1 MNERED
7 LLEENQLQL
16 VFGDSDCHT
25 EDYITI
31 VRALVHSKMN
41 IAAVIG
47 PGCSSTNMMIGQL
60 VNRRKMAL
68 PHLHT
73 SVSPLLKDRR
83 KYRNSYGLLGTTV
96 PVVEALVALIQQNT
110 WGHISVI
117 VQYQIEFFHSL
128 LLELQEELVKHNTII
143 QTLPTNEIIPLEAV
157 LGSGNR
163 IIIAFLESTKLSHLL
178 CLLHHHHIIFPSYQL
193 IVVTQGVLQAT
204 SVREFTCS
212 LTQIVSSAQDLRA
225 VFLDYQLSQ
234 ANSTT
239 STNVSLTVLEYECAV
254 PPATKTPPNR
264 GPLYYDAVWALSFGL
279 NSSMETLETDLGLQ
293 LSDYHYGNENATNI
307 IQKEILSLSFEGLSG
322 HIQFHNKTRFTARH
336 ITLYQ
341 IENQT
346 FFPIGAYGEQG
357 LVYNR
362 NIKFI
367 EDTFESVM
375 QTQQVPLALAATVL
389 LITVLVH
396 VSVVTTHT
404 LTVSLRHRKSVKASS
419 PLLTQLAYI
428 ACYILGAGT
437 VISCLQQVLP
447 LSPSAYCS
455 LYRVEIW
462 TIFTGYTG
470 LFGTLAVKTWRLY
483 RIFVHV
489 WQPGNRWLLSDLTLG
504 VVVLCLLSLTVVVCV
519 VWTVTD
525 PLSPEEEQQV
535 AKSEGTPVLLITVSC
550 TSLSYRVWF
559 GVLLGYNTVL
569 LLCTMI
575 LAWLTRNIKRQ
586 FFNTNTYFYLV
597 IVVLITGSPT
607 YSIHMVNPSGKLEFI
622 LVTIFLN
629 VTVLVCLVM
638 MFLPPLA
645 PVLKKKLKQRQK
657 QKYLQQFEMDMN
669 RIAEGRFKVVRR
681 QDTFDYRDIRS
692 ILLRFPYTSRSRRNS
707 VHLSP
712 LKVMSNN
719 STDNLSSTYTESH
732 HCNNPRSS
740 RYDSFV
746 DSVTTRTSVTTA
758 ITRLSSEGEES
769 CTFVNMMSLQE
780 FESEEEL
787 QRTHFPQD

>member
-16 VFGDSDCHT
+16 LFRVSDCHT
-25 EDYITI
+25 EDYITT
-31 VRALVHSKMN
+31 VKALVHSTKN
-41 IAAVIG
+41 IAAVLG
-47 PGCSSTNMMIGQL
+47 PSCSSTNMIIGQL
-60 VNRRKMAL
+60 VSRRKLAL

-73 SVSPLLKDRR
+73 SVSPLLNDQR

-96 PVVEALVALIQQNT
+96 QVVEALVALTQQNK

-128 LLELQEELVKHNTII
+128 LLELQEELVKHNTTI
-143 QTLPTNEIIPLEAV
+143 QTLPTRENIPLEAV

-163 IIIAFLESTKLSHLL
+163 ILMAFLESTKLSRLL
-178 CLLHHHHIIFPSYQL
+178 CLLHYHHIKFPSYQL
-193 IVVTQGVLQAT
+193 IAVTQGVLQNT
-204 SVREFTCS
+204 SVRELTCN
-212 LTQIVSSAQDLRA
+212 LTQIVSSAQDLGT
-225 VFLDYQLSQ
+225 VFLYYQLSQ
-234 ANSTT
+234 ANS
-239 STNVSLTVLEYECAV
+239 LT
-254 PPATKTPPNR
+254 PAKQITLNR
-264 GPLYYDAVWALSFGL
+264 GPLYYDAVWALSLAL
-279 NSSMETLETDLGLQ
+279 NSSMEALETELGLR

-336 ITLYQ
+336 IILYQ
-341 IENQT
+341 IETENQT

-357 LVYNR
+357 LVYNS

-367 EDTFESVM
+367 EDTFEGVM

-404 LTVSLRHRKSVKASS
+404 LTVSLRHRKAVKASS

-455 LYRVEIW
+455 LYQVEMW
-462 TIFTGYTG
+462 TTFTGYTG

-504 VVVLCLLSLTVVVCV
+504 VIVLCLLSLTLVTCV

-525 PLSPEEEQQV
+525 PLSPEGQQQV
-535 AKSEGTPVLLITVSC
+535 AKSEGTPVLLVTVTC
-550 TSLSYRVWF
+550 TSPSYRVWF
-559 GVLLGYNTVL
+559 GVLLGYNTAL
-569 LLCTMI
+569 LICTMV

-586 FFNTNTYFYLV
+586 FFNTNTYFYLA

-607 YSIHMVNPSGKLEFI
+607 YGIHMVNPSGKLEFI

-629 VTVLVCLVM
+629 VTVLVCLVLL
-638 MFLPPLA
+638 FLPPIVH
-645 PVLKKKLKQRQK
+645 VLKKKLKQHQK

-692 ILLRFPYTSRSRRNS
+692 VLLRFPYTSRSRRNS
-707 VHLSP
+707 VHMSP
-712 LKVMSNN
+712 FKVMSNN
-719 STDNLSSTYTESH
+719 STENLSTGSH
-732 HCNNPRSS
+732 HCNTNPRTS
-740 RYDSFV
+740 RYDSIV
-746 DSVTTRTSVTTA
+746 DSVTSRTSVTTMVS
-758 ITRLSSEGEES
+758 LEGEES
-769 CTFVNMMSLQE
+769 SMFVNMMSLQE
-780 FESEEEL
+780 LESEEEL
-787 QRTHFPQD
+787 ERTHFPQNTALHTD